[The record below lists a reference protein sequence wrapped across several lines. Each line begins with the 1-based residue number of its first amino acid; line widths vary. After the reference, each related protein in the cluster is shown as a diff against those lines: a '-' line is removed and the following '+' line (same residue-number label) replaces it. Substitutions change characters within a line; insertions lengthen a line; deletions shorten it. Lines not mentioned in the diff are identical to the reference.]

1 MIRRPPRSTLFPY
14 TTLFRSHETEER
26 SGQGEAGIYWF
37 KNHVECG
44 EQNDNAEGVG
54 EKANDCYAQL
64 GLVRHDVLSGRR
76 SVAGN
81 HERIEQHVVAKDHD
95 RESEQTAPAG
105 NF

>member
-1 MIRRPPRSTLFPY
+1 MRK
-14 TTLFRSHETEER
+14 
-26 SGQGEAGIYWF
+26 Q
-37 KNHVECG
+37 
-44 EQNDNAEGVG
+44 
-54 EKANDCYAQL
+54 NDCYAQL

-105 NF
+105 NFCGSALRIVDLINSHLIYSYSTVITSLPVFPVRSPCSAVRPFKK